1 MAPILKKNAE
11 DLGVDCFLMG
21 YNGGSCLNTAE
32 NNHSHIY
39 HLPLPDG
46 AIDRLIEY
54 SKEHNHYLNVYHDG
68 FVKGCPNDST
78 RIYPETYS
86 TLNLTPYHYVDDID
100 ELKGL
105 NPTKAL
111 FIKHDDNERNAI
123 YEHVMEEKLF
133 TDLHLSKTLSHD
145 DKYYQVY
152 LEFMHP
158 EVNKGSG
165 LKRLCEFLEISTDEV
180 ISFGDAG
187 NDIELLATAGMGI
200 CMAQG
205 TDEAKKAATRVSQF
219 TNDQHAIYEELK
231 ALAEEFYPGEFP
243 SLD

>member
-1 MAPILKKNAE
+1 MMVSFI
-11 DLGVDCFLMG
+11 FLW
-21 YNGGSCLNTAE
+21 
-32 NNHSHIY
+32 
-39 HLPLPDG
+39 DF
-46 AIDRLIEY
+46 IEY
-54 SKEHNHYLNVYHDG
+54 IVFWYFLSFLG

-158 EVNKGSG
+158 E
-165 LKRLCEFLEISTDEV
+165 
-180 ISFGDAG
+180 
-187 NDIELLATAGMGI
+187 
-200 CMAQG
+200 
-205 TDEAKKAATRVSQF
+205 
-219 TNDQHAIYEELK
+219 
-231 ALAEEFYPGEFP
+231 
-243 SLD
+243 